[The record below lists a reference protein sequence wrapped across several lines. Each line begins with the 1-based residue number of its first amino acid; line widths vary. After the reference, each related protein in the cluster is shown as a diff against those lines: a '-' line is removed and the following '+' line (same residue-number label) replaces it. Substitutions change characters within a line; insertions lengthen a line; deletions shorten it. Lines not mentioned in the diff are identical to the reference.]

1 MNSISKV
8 GIERKKVLVSVSL
21 KLKQPDLCLQ
31 NELRNRLKAAFELVS
46 KWWYV
51 CKETVFY
58 WCECV
63 CVGGGGGDC

>member
-1 MNSISKV
+1 M
-8 GIERKKVLVSVSL
+8 LVSVIL
-21 KLKQPDLCLQ
+21 KLKQLDLCLQ

-63 CVGGGGGDC
+63 CVGGGGRLLKSGRFCLQFQC